1 MFQAYGGRVDTVV
14 EREASQTGQP
24 TVFIIDDEPAV
35 RQSVRWLVE
44 SVALNVET
52 FATAQEF
59 LDKYDPSRPGCVLTD
74 IRMPGMCGLTLQEQL
89 RENGC
94 IIPVIVMTGHGDV
107 PTAVR
112 AMKNGAV
119 DFIEKPFNDQ
129 ELLDLLH
136 SSIQLDRRNRQVRE
150 ERQIALSK
158 YNALTPR
165 EKEVM
170 GLVVDGH
177 SNKEIA
183 RDLDIS
189 PKTVEA
195 HRAKLM
201 EKMQAGSVAELTKLA
216 AVCNE
221 G

>member
-216 AVCNE
+216 AVC

>member
-1 MFQAYGGRVDTVV
+1 VAEPEMLRTD
-14 EREASQTGQP
+14 QP
-24 TVFIIDDEPAV
+24 TIFIIDDEPAV

-52 FATAQEF
+52 FATAHEF
-59 LDKYDPSRPGCVLTD
+59 LEQYDPSRPGCVLTD
-74 IRMPGMCGLTLQEQL
+74 IRMPGMCGLALQVRL

-94 IIPVIVMTGHGDV
+94 MIPVIMMTGHGDV
-107 PTAVR
+107 ATAVR

-136 SSIQLDRRNRQVRE
+136 ACIEVDRHYRE
-150 ERQIALSK
+150 AKEGRDITLSK

-170 GLVVDGH
+170 SLVVDGN

-216 AVCNE
+216 AVC

>member
-1 MFQAYGGRVDTVV
+1 MA
-14 EREASQTGQP
+14 EPELSHAGQP

-35 RQSVRWLVE
+35 RQSVQWLVE

-59 LDKYDPSRPGCVLTD
+59 LNQYDPDQPGCVLTD
-74 IRMPGMCGLTLQEQL
+74 IRMPGMCGLSLQEQL

-94 IIPVIVMTGHGDV
+94 LIPVIVMTGHGDV

-136 SSIQLDRRNRQVRE
+136 SCIEVDRHNREAEQ
-150 ERQIALSK
+150 ERAVTLSK

-170 GLVVDGH
+170 GLVVNGH

-183 RDLDIS
+183 RGLDIS

-216 AVCNE
+216 AVCS
-221 G
+221 